1 MKKTSQVTFKFD
13 LNVLTLWTILW
24 IFNQFLSCNILCF
37 LYFAAL
43 SETSRLV
50 YCTKEVFDLYMSC
63 SATKNFKLYW
73 KIDLKLIFNFLWH
86 YDHRNVFHFISF
98 FFFFFSFFFFFF
110 YFYIF
115 FFFIFFFFF
124 FFMPPF
130 IYYLSI
136 LRIFYYQFKCEMSS
150 FLFYI
155 RKLNWNRKWG

>member
-86 YDHRNVFHFISF
+86 YDHRNELHFISF
-98 FFFFFSFFFFFF
+98 FFFFFFLFFFFFFIFLFFFFFF
-110 YFYIF
+110 YGILIFGMCFISFLF
-115 FFFIFFFFF
+115 FFFSCRLLFIIF
-124 FFMPPF
+124 
-130 IYYLSI
+130 
-136 LRIFYYQFKCEMSS
+136 QF
-150 FLFYI
+150 
-155 RKLNWNRKWG
+155 

>member
-86 YDHRNVFHFISF
+86 YDHWNVFHFIS
-98 FFFFFSFFFFFF
+98 
-110 YFYIF
+110 
-115 FFFIFFFFF
+115 FFF